1 MTNQNNNTN
10 GKKIIEDTEA
20 EKKQTVNVENLM
32 EEVHAVYR
40 RSAHLLPH
48 GDPIRASSGYI
59 SRTKPDIRIWGILFP
74 IFPSNTR
81 EKPTWKPVTTLPY
94 RLEDIEQVATYH
106 VNHIEGYAKGLV
118 ARAKL
123 DTAQERVRKSLKNRR
138 ESNEV
143 QD

>member
-1 MTNQNNNTN
+1 MINQNNNIN

-32 EEVHAVYR
+32 EEVQAMYR

-59 SRTKPDIRIWGILFP
+59 PCTTPDIRIGDIPFP

-81 EKPTWKPVTTLPY
+81 EKPT
-94 RLEDIEQVATYH
+94 
-106 VNHIEGYAKGLV
+106 
-118 ARAKL
+118 
-123 DTAQERVRKSLKNRR
+123 
-138 ESNEV
+138 
-143 QD
+143 